1 MKRSTFILGTL
12 VLAAATLA
20 GGAIQGRLSRRWGG
34 AMDLTKL
41 AKRLQELP
49 ADIGPWHMREK
60 KSLEPAAEAVLEC
73 AGYVGRVYENRQ
85 TSEVVIMAV
94 LLGPA
99 GPISVHTPD
108 VCYSSQE
115 YEVHDGPERTDFTRK
130 DAAADQLWKTTLRS
144 TRLEGGYLRVYYGW
158 NSGRKWSAP
167 YDARFAFLGQPY
179 LYKIQVAAPLSSL
192 PDEKAEDP
200 GLRFITA
207 LLPVVREK
215 RLTEPAKE

>member
-1 MKRSTFILGTL
+1 MKRSTLILGMLILT
-12 VLAAATLA
+12 ASTLA
-20 GGAIQGRLSRRWGG
+20 GAAIQGRLSRRWGG

-49 ADIGPWHMREK
+49 ADVGPWHMRESK
-60 KSLEPAAEAVLEC
+60 PLEPAAKTVLEC

-85 TSEVVIMAV
+85 TGEMVTMAV

-115 YEVHDGPERTDFTRK
+115 YSIHDDPERTTFTRK
-130 DAAADQLWKTTLRS
+130 DAADDQLWKTTLRS

-158 NSGRKWSAP
+158 NGGRTWSAP

-192 PDEKAEDP
+192 PDEKVADP
-200 GLRFITA
+200 GFRFITA
-207 LLPVVREK
+207 LLPVLRENH
-215 RLTEPAKE
+215 LIEPAKE